1 MKRLPTLLAPCLF
14 LAVIAAATAWLWLT
28 LTRAQILSPG
38 AVIVCAG
45 ISVAI
50 ALVAE
55 SAVRRIR
62 HGRTHRAHAEERGA
76 A

>member
-1 MKRLPTLLAPCLF
+1 VHRARTLLACLF

-62 HGRTHRAHAEERGA
+62 HAHARNHRTRKA
-76 A
+76 L